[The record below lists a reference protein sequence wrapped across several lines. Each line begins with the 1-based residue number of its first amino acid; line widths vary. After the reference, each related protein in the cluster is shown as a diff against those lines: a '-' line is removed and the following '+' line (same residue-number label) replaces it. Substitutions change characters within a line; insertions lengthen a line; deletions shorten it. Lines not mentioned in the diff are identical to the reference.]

1 MDYKGTY
8 PDDNQFQR
16 NYLCPQSKQETTL
29 ESSIIEISKH
39 REIKK
44 FKWSFWLSPKNAGPS
59 RDFSPNLKQ
68 DLSGLSGFFRQLR
81 SKSCFKMSVKEIL
94 YQSNA
99 KIEALIMI
107 TFTFLNTRG

>member
-39 REIKK
+39 REIEK
-44 FKWSFWLSPKNAGPS
+44 FKWSF
-59 RDFSPNLKQ
+59 
-68 DLSGLSGFFRQLR
+68 
-81 SKSCFKMSVKEIL
+81 
-94 YQSNA
+94 
-99 KIEALIMI
+99 
-107 TFTFLNTRG
+107 